1 MSTAPFKRIPR
12 GEKDIPPEHKDR
24 KVLIS
29 CSRLWDPRFIPQT
42 GENLTEG
49 HF

>member
-1 MSTAPFKRIPR
+1 MSTVPFERIPR

-24 KVLIS
+24 KDLIS
-29 CSRLWDPRFIPQT
+29 YSRLWDPRFVPQT

-49 HF
+49 H